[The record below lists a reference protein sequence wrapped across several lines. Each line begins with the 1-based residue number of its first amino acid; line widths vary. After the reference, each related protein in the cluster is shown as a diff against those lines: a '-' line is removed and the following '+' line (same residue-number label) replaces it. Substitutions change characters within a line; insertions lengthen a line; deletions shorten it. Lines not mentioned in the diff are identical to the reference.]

1 MIQFCDNT
9 VAMCGI
15 IGAFN
20 GLTPQGRVVFA
31 AQIVTFTYTYRSS
44 DGVRHTDTIDAES
57 RDVVFSTLRERGIKP
72 IKVVA
77 TDGSKANGEV
87 RVKVGVPK
95 RVVAGICATLLV
107 AVGFAYW
114 MGSQNGETER
124 ATVVTPQ
131 GTVTFTVASPLPRQ
145 AIAGDRRRIEKSIA
159 EIFRFQA
166 EAMLARFAEPGRS
179 FDAIGSASI
188 SCDAWKGCLDT
199 PIRIASTDFTE
210 IVDLKRIVTGMKR
223 EMRGYLLAG
232 GTVEDYFT
240 ELIKRQRLEI
250 SYRERAESKLK
261 EMLLNPESGKESSE
275 KRLAAAYSYWMKSN
289 ASLKSMGIYE
299 LALPDALREYQANID
314 F

>member
-1 MIQFCDNT
+1 
-9 VAMCGI
+9 MCGI
-15 IGAFN
+15 INAF
-20 GLTPQGRVVFA
+20 LQLIPQGWFVLA

-57 RDVVFSTLRERGIKP
+57 RDAVFATLRERGIKP

-77 TDGSKANGEV
+77 ADGSKANGEV

-107 AVGFAYW
+107 AVGLAYW
-114 MGSQNGETER
+114 MGSQNGETEL

-145 AIAGDRRRIEKSIA
+145 AIAGDRRRIEKSIR
-159 EIFRFQA
+159 EIFRFPA
-166 EAMLARFAEPGRS
+166 EVALARFAEPGRS
-179 FDAIGSASI
+179 FDAKGEIPGSS
-188 SCDAWKGCLDT
+188 DDWKECLNA

-210 IVDLKRIVTGMKR
+210 VVDLKRIVTGMKR

-240 ELIKRQRLEI
+240 ELMKRQRLEM
-250 SYRERAESKLK
+250 SYRERAENRLK
-261 EMLLNPESGKESSE
+261 EMLSGLAQDNASDE
-275 KRLAAAYSYWMKSN
+275 KRLAAAYGYWMKSN

-299 LALPDALREYQANID
+299 LALPDALREYQTNMD

>member
-1 MIQFCDNT
+1 MKTILATQT
-9 VAMCGI
+9 
-15 IGAFN
+15 
-20 GLTPQGRVVFA
+20 
-31 AQIVTFTYTYRSS
+31 VTFTYTYRSS

-57 RDVVFSTLRERGIKP
+57 RDAVFATLRERGIKP

-77 TDGSKANGEV
+77 ADGSKANGEV

-107 AVGFAYW
+107 AVGLAYW
-114 MGSQNGETER
+114 MGSQKGEAELT
-124 ATVVTPQ
+124 TVVTPQ
-131 GTVTFTVASPLPRQ
+131 GTVTFTVATPLPRQ
-145 AIAGDRRRIEKSIA
+145 AIAGDRRRIERSIC
-159 EIFRFQA
+159 EIFRFPA
-166 EAMLARFAEPGRS
+166 EAALARFAEPGRS
-179 FDAIGSASI
+179 FDAKGEIPGSS
-188 SCDAWKGCLDT
+188 DVWKECLDT

-210 IVDLKRIVTGMKR
+210 VVDLKRIVTGMKR

-232 GTVEDYFT
+232 GTVEDYFA
-240 ELIKRQRLEI
+240 ELTKRQRLEI
-250 SYRERAESKLK
+250 SYRERAENKLK
-261 EMLLNPESGKESSE
+261 EMLSGQERMASNE